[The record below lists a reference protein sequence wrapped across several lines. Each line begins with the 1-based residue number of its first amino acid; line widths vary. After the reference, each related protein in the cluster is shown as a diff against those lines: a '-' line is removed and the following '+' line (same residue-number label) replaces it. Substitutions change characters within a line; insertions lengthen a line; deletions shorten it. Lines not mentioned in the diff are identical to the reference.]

1 MSLVVMEAMATG
13 LPVVATDVQG
23 TGEALAGTGLLASP
37 DPESLATA
45 LDRVAGDPALR
56 AELAARSLLRARE
69 YSWPRLVQRLERLY
83 AEVLPSP
90 ERAGATTDSETTS

>member
-1 MSLVVMEAMATG
+1 MSLVVMEAMASG

-23 TGEALAGTGLLASP
+23 TGEALADTGLLASP

-45 LDRVAGDPALR
+45 LDRVADDPALR

-69 YSWPRLVQRLERLY
+69 YSWPRLVQRLESLY
-83 AEVLPSP
+83 ADLLPLP
-90 ERAGATTDSETTS
+90 ERPDTTTDSETIS